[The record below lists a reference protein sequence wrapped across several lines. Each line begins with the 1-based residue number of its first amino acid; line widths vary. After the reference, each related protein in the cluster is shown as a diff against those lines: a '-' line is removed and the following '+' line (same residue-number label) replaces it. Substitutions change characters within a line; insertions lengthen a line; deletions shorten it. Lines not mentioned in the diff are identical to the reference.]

1 MGMSLLSSGLVY
13 VGFCIGKLRKNLYAY
28 LRNYISRDREWC
40 LGIDKAVE
48 ELSNVVSKVF
58 IKLGVSEDD
67 VVRIRIEYQIDENSK
82 SIIFNWSTLS
92 IEVFRKIPRKDVEAI
107 IKNIL
112 QI

>member
-1 MGMSLLSSGLVY
+1 MPLLSSGLVY

-40 LGIDKAVE
+40 LGIEKAVK
-48 ELSNVVSKVF
+48 ELDNVVNKVF
-58 IKLGVSEDD
+58 IKLGVGEDD
-67 VVRIRIEYQIDENSK
+67 VVRIRIEYQINENNK

-92 IEVFRKIPRKDVEAI
+92 IEVFRRIPRKDVEAI

>member
-1 MGMSLLSSGLVY
+1 MPLLSSGLVY
-13 VGFCIGKLRKNLYAY
+13 VRSCIDKLRKNLYAY

-58 IKLGVSEDD
+58 IKLGVGEDD
-67 VVRIRIEYQIDENSK
+67 VVRIRIEYQINENSK
-82 SIIFNWSTLS
+82 SIIFNWSTIS
-92 IEVFRKIPRKDVEAI
+92 IEVFRRIPRKDVEAVV
-107 IKNIL
+107 KNIL

>member
-1 MGMSLLSSGLVY
+1 MSLLSSGLVY
-13 VGFCIGKLRKNLYAY
+13 VRFCIDKLRKNLYAY

-92 IEVFRKIPRKDVEAI
+92 IEVFRRIPRKDVEAI

-112 QI
+112 RSS